1 MLASSLA
8 SGFDIVIVS
17 DWLLFR
23 GDSSAARGPRG
34 VHTCDGP
41 QTVTLCAQE
50 AVESRAWAKG
60 SRSLAGSSWPCQGSL
75 SGKKPFYLCCSQQTS
90 SWPLRPV
97 PSLCLPS
104 PCAAPH
110 ALPWLMALS
119 PGHCPVLLFSTL
131 TRLCAQNQ
139 ARRPET

>member
-34 VHTCDGP
+34 MHTCDGSH
-41 QTVTLCAQE
+41 TVTLCAQD
-50 AVESRAWAKG
+50 AVESRARAKG

-75 SGKKPFYLCCSQQTS
+75 SEKPFYLCCSQQTS
-90 SWPLRPV
+90 SWPLCPV

-119 PGHCPVLLFSTL
+119 PGHCPVLLFSIL
-131 TRLCAQNQ
+131 TRLSTQNQ
-139 ARRPET
+139 TWRPET